1 MYTGWSTTTCHGG
14 SSGITG
20 LQAQEAAVPNPSSI
34 TTAHT
39 TGNTPSADD
48 GKPSERGTLTE
59 AERSSLQAQLTL
71 LASQLTEISELDE
84 VPDATDDEPAGN
96 IDVDAGIATVSVT
109 TVPDAAPK
117 TSTIDVNQ
125 FPEDIASSLPLPDFN
140 VDVED
145 DDEDDDDDDDDDD
158 MEMVEVP

>member
-1 MYTGWSTTTCHGG
+1 MSDAVMEG
-14 SSGITG
+14 SDAWQAAQHILQAISFG
-20 LQAQEAAVPNPSSI
+20 LQAQEAAAPNPSSI

-39 TGNTPSADD
+39 TGSPSVDD
-48 GKPSERGTLTE
+48 GKSSERGTLTE
-59 AERSSLQAQLTL
+59 SERSSLQAQLTL

-84 VPDATDDEPAGN
+84 APDATDDELAGN
-96 IDVDAGIATVSVT
+96 VNAEASIATVSVT
-109 TVPDAAPK
+109 TVPDAAPN

-125 FPEDIASSLPLPDFN
+125 FPDDIALSLPLPDFN

-145 DDEDDDDDDDDDD
+145 DDDDDDD